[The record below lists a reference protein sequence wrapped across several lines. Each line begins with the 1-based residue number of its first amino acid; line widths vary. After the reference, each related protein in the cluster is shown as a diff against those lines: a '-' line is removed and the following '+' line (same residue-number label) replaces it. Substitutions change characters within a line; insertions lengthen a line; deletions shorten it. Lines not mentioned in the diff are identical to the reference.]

1 MPFGVDLP
9 DNLGSPAPDS
19 SGSGTPSSGS
29 PGEAP
34 VSTEKT
40 PGTEPADGK
49 PSITDLDKLDR
60 FRFEGREWS
69 RKELRDA
76 YLRREDYSRKTA
88 ELAETRKY
96 ADNFAADLRTV
107 MKDRARF
114 AEFQRLYPR
123 DFVERAQEIL
133 SNMPQAGGAEPNK
146 PNDPVAEKLQALE
159 GKIQTYEQR
168 QEAQE
173 VEKLQLWIDN
183 QFATLSKKYPDAR
196 AKEVNADAEILAR
209 QGTKITPQVLEKLF
223 KASHGEISGG
233 REAWYKEKAKNQIT
247 AGKEGRDVGPGGGM
261 PGEPPKN
268 PKTFKEAREM
278 MIQDLQAGQRR

>member
-1 MPFGVDLP
+1 MPPFGVDLP
-9 DNLGSPAPDS
+9 DNLGESTAAPDS
-19 SGSGTPSSGS
+19 SSTS
-29 PGEAP
+29 PDTGGAP

-40 PGTEPADGK
+40 AGTGTADGK

-107 MKDRARF
+107 IKDRARF

-123 DFVERAQEIL
+123 EFVERAQEVMANL
-133 SNMPQAGGAEPNK
+133 REAGGTEQTK
-146 PNDPVAEKLQALE
+146 PNDPNGERIQALE

-173 VEKLQLWIDN
+173 IEKLQLWIDN
-183 QFATLSKKYPDAR
+183 QFATFSKKYPDAR
-196 AKEVNADAEILAR
+196 QKEVMGDAEILAR

-223 KASHGEISGG
+223 KASHGEINGAW
-233 REAWYKEKAKNQIT
+233 EARYKEKTSKQIN
-247 AGKEGRDVGPGGGM
+247 AGKEGRDVGPGGGT
-261 PGEPPKN
+261 PGEAPKT
-268 PKTFKEAREM
+268 PKTFKEAREL